1 MGLLHREQMYVIG
14 LVFGGVLL
22 FCKVGV
28 GAGCVFVGYFRWVVV
43 CARVQFEMLRWF
55 WGCMNVVFWVLR

>member
-14 LVFGGVLL
+14 LVGGSLL
-22 FCKVGV
+22 LVCKVGV
-28 GAGCVFVGYFRWVVV
+28 GAGCVLVGCFRWVVV

-55 WGCMNVVFWVLR
+55 